1 MYTKEK
7 FQHNLDVK
15 LIFEKQFRKLVK
27 LFPKDTRRI
36 FKSGLNSPLWLQ
48 LRILVA
54 ISI

>member
-15 LIFEKQFRKLVK
+15 LIFEKQWKLVK

-36 FKSGLNSPLWLQ
+36 FKSGLNSSLWLQ